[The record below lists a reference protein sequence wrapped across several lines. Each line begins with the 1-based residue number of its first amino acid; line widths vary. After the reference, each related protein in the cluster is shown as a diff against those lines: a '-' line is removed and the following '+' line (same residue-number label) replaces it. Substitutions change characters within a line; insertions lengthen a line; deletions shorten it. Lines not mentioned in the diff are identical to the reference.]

1 MDKNIKLH
9 LGSGKRYLA
18 GYLHIDISDHDHIDI
33 KSSVDN
39 LSGIENDTVS
49 EIYASHV
56 FEYFDRNEALLV
68 LNEWKRVLIK
78 GGILRLAVPN
88 AESLFEVYKQTK
100 NIETILG
107 PMYGRWPIGDDRFI
121 YHKTIY
127 DQQSLTTILE
137 IAGFENIE
145 LWDWREV
152 FSSNLDY
159 DDHSQAYYPHMD
171 KENGTHISLNI
182 QCSKK

>member
-1 MDKNIKLH
+1 M
-9 LGSGKRYLA
+9 
-18 GYLHIDISDHDHIDI
+18 
-33 KSSVDN
+33 
-39 LSGIENDTVS
+39 
-49 EIYASHV
+49 
-56 FEYFDRNEALLV
+56 AL
-68 LNEWKRVLIK
+68 
-78 GGILRLAVPN
+78 
-88 AESLFEVYKQTK
+88 
-100 NIETILG
+100 
-107 PMYGRWPIGDDRFI
+107 GDDRFI

-127 DQQSLTTILE
+127 DQQSNNFRRC
-137 IAGFENIE
+137 GFENIG